1 MTFSDL
7 YFVNNDWETS
17 TVLEIIT
24 SGVNKKEELTASKAL
39 LMLSRFYYIKLKGI
53 DNAAYP
59 LTLALILLAHGN
71 PKTHLR
77 ISHYHY

>member
-39 LMLSRFYYIKLKGI
+39 CKYRDYEVVGCSANWVVMVPDLC
-53 DNAAYP
+53 A
-59 LTLALILLAHGN
+59 
-71 PKTHLR
+71 
-77 ISHYHY
+77 